1 VQHAAFSNSLPPNR
15 LSITDSFSIE
25 GRPWPREQQ
34 APIGPVLF
42 VSPDYFET
50 IGIPLQRGRNFNAAD
65 RIDSPQVTLI
75 SESMAKRYF
84 PNEDPIGKRIKVG
97 GAERPNAPWMEI
109 VGIVGDAR
117 YGRLDAPVEPTRYQ
131 TLAQVPWIGVY
142 LVVKTS
148 GDPLQVVPAIKSELA
163 KLDSDVPLARIR
175 TMDQIMDQAVGQ
187 PRFRAFLL
195 ALFAALALVLAAVG
209 IYGVM
214 SYSVSRRA
222 RELGIRVSLGAGRGE
237 VLRMLL
243 REGFLLSL
251 SGVALGMVGA
261 MAVTRYISGLLFEVT
276 ATDPFTYVIV
286 STFLLSVALVAC
298 YLPANRATRADPL
311 IVLKGDS

>member
-1 VQHAAFSNSLPPNR
+1 
-15 LSITDSFSIE
+15 
-25 GRPWPREQQ
+25 
-34 APIGPVLF
+34 
-42 VSPDYFET
+42 
-50 IGIPLQRGRNFNAAD
+50 
-65 RIDSPQVTLI
+65 
-75 SESMAKRYF
+75 
-84 PNEDPIGKRIKVG
+84 
-97 GAERPNAPWMEI
+97 
-109 VGIVGDAR
+109 
-117 YGRLDAPVEPTRYQ
+117 
-131 TLAQVPWIGVY
+131 
-142 LVVKTS
+142 
-148 GDPLQVVPAIKSELA
+148 
-163 KLDSDVPLARIR
+163 
-175 TMDQIMDQAVGQ
+175 MDQIMDQAVGQ

-251 SGVALGMVGA
+251 SGVALGMAGA